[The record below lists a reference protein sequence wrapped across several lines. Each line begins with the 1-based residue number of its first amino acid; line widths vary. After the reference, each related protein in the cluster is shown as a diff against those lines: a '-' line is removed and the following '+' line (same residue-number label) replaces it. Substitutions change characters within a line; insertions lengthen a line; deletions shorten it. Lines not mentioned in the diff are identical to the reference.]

1 MEFIAMK
8 SQEHLN
14 KVKGGFRGW
23 LIVGTMALLF
33 LFYGFFM
40 YFVVGDKGPP
50 PWNFGVVEDVP
61 GQSSYSTHPPR
72 QGKGTEP
79 EPQHVS
85 KKPSKALMEVKKER
99 P

>member
-1 MEFIAMK
+1 MK
-8 SQEHLN
+8 SLEHLN
-14 KVKGGFRGW
+14 EVKRDLHGW

-72 QGKGTEP
+72 EGKGTEP

-85 KKPSKALMEVKKER
+85 RKPSKILREVQKEK

>member
-1 MEFIAMK
+1 MQ
-8 SQEHLN
+8 SREHPEEEMQ
-14 KVKGGFRGW
+14 GHRGW
-23 LIVGTMALLF
+23 LIVGILVLSF

-50 PWNFGVVEDVP
+50 PWDFGVVEDVP
-61 GQSSYSTHPPR
+61 GQSFSSTHPPR

-85 KKPSKALMEVKKER
+85 RKPSKVPMEAQKEK